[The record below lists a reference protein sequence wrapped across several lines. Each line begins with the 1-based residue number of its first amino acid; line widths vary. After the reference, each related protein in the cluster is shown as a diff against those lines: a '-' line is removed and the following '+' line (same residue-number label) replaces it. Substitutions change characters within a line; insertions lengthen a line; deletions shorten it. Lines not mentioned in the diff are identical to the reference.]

1 MLESQK
7 VQLRLSE
14 TREAVNAEAL
24 IDERGI
30 DGNTEKRAGLVAKMA
45 QLEKDYRT
53 AITEEAGQV
62 TGANFPNRA
71 EVSDPEIRERMAITD
86 RANLAVMV
94 GQVVAGRSVRG
105 AENEARE
112 AWNLADGEIPTAM
125 VFELRAIDA
134 PDNAGSGDD
143 RVLSYQ
149 FGPSVAT
156 AANIARPM
164 VQAGQHVF
172 PSITTGPAATRPAAS
187 ASNADQDPTHARRI
201 ANAEEST
208 GQHVDFHR

>member
-143 RVLSYQ
+143 PVS
-149 FGPSVAT
+149 GISVRAKHRDGCEHR
-156 AANIARPM
+156 AANGTKWSTRFPVDHDRAGSHPDGNWYGQRRP
-164 VQAGQHVF
+164 
-172 PSITTGPAATRPAAS
+172 RP
-187 ASNADQDPTHARRI
+187 DHARRI

-208 GQHVDFHR
+208 GQHVNFHR